1 MPPAG
6 SCLKMKF
13 IPHVH
18 ETEGKLGVGEV
29 PFPGPQIL
37 SKRIGFLVYLLKCS
51 LLYFAAFSLTY
62 NGAIRIL
69 SRNLKGAHDRFPSV
83 WNHRV
88 WNHAWHFVRARESA
102 EKDEQRLPPLS
113 SGQEKPEIPSP
124 TTDLS
129 DTS

>member
-1 MPPAG
+1 M
-6 SCLKMKF
+6 
-13 IPHVH
+13 
-18 ETEGKLGVGEV
+18 
-29 PFPGPQIL
+29 
-37 SKRIGFLVYLLKCS
+37 YLLKCS
-51 LLYFAAFSLTY
+51 LLYFPAFSLTY

-69 SRNLKGAHDRFPSV
+69 SRNLKGAHDRFHSV
-83 WNHRV
+83 WNHT
-88 WNHAWHFVRARESA
+88 WHFVRARESA